1 MDITIAGLSKSYGS
15 HHLWRNLDLT
25 IPSGR
30 MLAITGKSGSGKST
44 LLNCI
49 GLIDSPDA
57 GSITVDGADIT
68 TFGARRRRIYRRNT
82 VGYLF
87 QDYALVD
94 NDSAYNNVR
103 LAFPSLFVGSATKT
117 AINEALAEVG
127 LSGRGKSPA
136 FSLSGGEQQRV
147 ALARLLVKNPPVI
160 LADEPTGALDAS
172 NAKMVIEVLRGFA
185 DAGATVVIATHD
197 PTVTAACDDTLSI
210 TATASEVA

>member
-1 MDITIAGLSKSYGS
+1 MDITISGLSKSYGK
-15 HHLWRNLDLT
+15 HHLWRDLDLT
-25 IPSGR
+25 IPSGK

-49 GLIDSPDA
+49 GLIDKPDA
-57 GSITVDGADIT
+57 GSITIDGSDIT
-68 TFGARRRRIYRRNT
+68 TFGARRRRIYRRDT

-103 LAFPSLFVGSATKT
+103 LAIPSLLVKPATKA
-117 AINEALAEVG
+117 AINDALATVG
-127 LSGRGKSPA
+127 LDGRGKAPA

-160 LADEPTGALDAS
+160 LADEPTGALDPS
-172 NAKMVIEVLRGFA
+172 NGQMVIDMLRGFA
-185 DAGATVVIATHD
+185 NAGATVVIATHD
-197 PTVTAACDDTLSI
+197 PTVTAACDDTHSI
-210 TATASEVA
+210 SETASAA